1 MQLVELKNG
10 EAYNGRMEACDTWM
24 NMHLHEVICTAKDGE
39 KFWRMKE
46 VYIRGN
52 TIKYVRV
59 PDDTLGKALE
69 DSKQRR
75 AGASLAANKPA
86 HTATELIFCCLFS
99 AVLTIGVQIMF
110 CCNHQYLWNRGLTA
124 RASSHNVVFLII
136 VE

>member
-1 MQLVELKNG
+1 MSQLVELKNG

-59 PDDTLGKALE
+59 PDDTLGKAVE
-69 DSKQRR
+69 EKNRR
-75 AGASLAANKPA
+75 TGMYPTPQYRPS
-86 HTATELIFCCLFS
+86 C
-99 AVLTIGVQIMF
+99 AVCQF
-110 CCNHQYLWNRGLTA
+110 KHQSSRMTWRQV
-124 RASSHNVVFLII
+124 ASSCVYTLFWFATWQQLTHHQ
-136 VE
+136 

>member
-1 MQLVELKNG
+1 MFVLQLVELKNG

-59 PDDTLGKALE
+59 PDDTLGKAVE
-69 DSKQRR
+69 EKTRR
-75 AGASLAANKPA
+75 TG
-86 HTATELIFCCLFS
+86 
-99 AVLTIGVQIMF
+99 VLPPEAPT
-110 CCNHQYLWNRGLTA
+110 NHHCMLKH
-124 RASSHNVVFLII
+124 S
-136 VE
+136 

>member
-1 MQLVELKNG
+1 MEIADVASERAQSGEASAHCANPRLPPPLRTLQLPLLHLISALQLVELKNG

-59 PDDTLGKALE
+59 PDDTLGKAVE
-69 DSKQRR
+69 EKSRR
-75 AGASLAANKPA
+75 AGAGSPQT
-86 HTATELIFCCLFS
+86 TAPLFS
-99 AVLTIGVQIMF
+99 VHI
-110 CCNHQYLWNRGLTA
+110 
-124 RASSHNVVFLII
+124 
-136 VE
+136 